1 MQLPQPERRVA
12 SRAPAYW
19 RLRGALVCLVGL
31 AVAGVVQFTVH
42 PPTSVAVLMWLVVA
56 GVAVAEVLVMPRW
69 RYAVHRW
76 DINDEAVST
85 QIGWW
90 VSELRVAPI
99 SRVQTVDT
107 ERGPLMRLFGLST
120 VTVTTASAKG
130 ALHIPAL
137 EHAVATQLVS
147 DLTAISAA
155 DHRDAT

>member
-42 PPTSVAVLMWLVVA
+42 PPTPVAVLMWLVVA

-76 DINDEAVST
+76 DVNDEAVST

-137 EHAVATQLVS
+137 EDAVATQLVS

>member
-1 MQLPQPERRVA
+1 MQLPRPERRVA
-12 SRAPAYW
+12 SRAPLYW
-19 RLRGALVCLVGL
+19 RLRGGLVAVVLLV
-31 AVAGVVQFTVH
+31 VAAVVQFTVH
-42 PPTSVAVLMWLVVA
+42 PLTPLAVGMWLVVVV
-56 GVAVAEVLVMPRW
+56 VAVVEVLVMPRW
-69 RYAVHRW
+69 RYTVHRW
-76 DINDEAVST
+76 DVNQEAVST
-85 QIGWW
+85 QTGWW

-120 VTVTTASAKG
+120 VTVTTASSKG

-137 EHAVATQLVS
+137 EDDVATRLVS

>member
-1 MQLPQPERRVA
+1 MQLPQPERRVSA
-12 SRAPAYW
+12 RAPAYW
-19 RLRGALVCLVGL
+19 RLRGGLVAVVLLAIAVVVQIFVRPPTALV
-31 AVAGVVQFTVH
+31 
-42 PPTSVAVLMWLVVA
+42 VLMWFVVVVVA
-56 GVAVAEVLVMPRW
+56 VVEVLVMPRW

-76 DINDEAVST
+76 DVNQEAVST

-107 ERGPLMRLFGLST
+107 ERGPLMRWFGLST
-120 VTVTTASAKG
+120 VTVTTASSKG

-137 EHAVATQLVS
+137 EHEVATQLVS

>member
-1 MQLPQPERRVA
+1 MQLPQPSRRVA
-12 SRAPAYW
+12 AKAPTYW
-19 RLRGALVCLVGL
+19 RLRGGLV
-31 AVAGVVQFTVH
+31 AVLLLGAAGVVQFTVH
-42 PPTSVAVLMWLVVA
+42 PATPLAILMWLAVVV
-56 GVAVAEVLVMPRW
+56 GAVVEVLVMPRW

-76 DINDEAVST
+76 DVDQEAVST
-85 QIGWW
+85 QTGWW

-107 ERGPLMRLFGLST
+107 ERGPLMRLFGLRT

-130 ALHIPAL
+130 SLHIPAL
-137 EHAVATQLVS
+137 EDEVATQLVS

>member
-1 MQLPQPERRVA
+1 MSA
-12 SRAPAYW
+12 RAPGYW
-19 RLRGALVCLVGL
+19 RLRGGLVAVVLLV
-31 AVAGVVQFTVH
+31 VAAVVQFTVH
-42 PPTSVAVLMWLVVA
+42 PPTPLAVLMWLVVA
-56 GVAVAEVLVMPRW
+56 AIAVVEVLVMPRW
-69 RYAVHRW
+69 RFAVHRW
-76 DINDEAVST
+76 DVNQEAVST

-107 ERGPLMRLFGLST
+107 ERGPLMRWLGLST
-120 VTVTTASAKG
+120 VTVTTASSKG

-137 EHAVATQLVS
+137 DVDVATQLVS

>member
-1 MQLPQPERRVA
+1 MQLPRPERRVA

-19 RLRGALVCLVGL
+19 RLRGGLVAAVLLV
-31 AVAGVVQFTVH
+31 VAGVVQFAVR
-42 PPTSVAVLMWLVVA
+42 PPTPAAVLMWLVVA
-56 GVAVAEVLVMPRW
+56 VVVVVEVLVMPRW

-76 DINDEAVST
+76 DVNDEAVST

-137 EHAVATQLVS
+137 EEAVATQLVS

>member
-1 MQLPQPERRVA
+1 MAVV
-12 SRAPAYW
+12 
-19 RLRGALVCLVGL
+19 LVVI
-31 AVAGVVQFTVH
+31 AGIVQFTVH
-42 PPTSVAVLMWLVVA
+42 PLAVVSVLMWIAVIVVA
-56 GVAVAEVLVMPRW
+56 VVEVLVMPPW

-76 DINDEAVST
+76 DVNQEAVST
-85 QIGWW
+85 QTGWW

-107 ERGPLMRLFGLST
+107 ERGPLMRLFGVRT
-120 VTVTTASAKG
+120 VTVTTASSKG

-137 EHAVATQLVS
+137 EDDVATQLVS

>member
-19 RLRGALVCLVGL
+19 RLRGALVCLVVL

-76 DINDEAVST
+76 DVNDEAVST

-137 EHAVATQLVS
+137 EDAVATQLVS

>member
-1 MQLPQPERRVA
+1 MAP
-12 SRAPAYW
+12 RAPAYW
-19 RLRGALVCLVGL
+19 RLRGGLVAVVLLVTAG
-31 AVAGVVQFTVH
+31 AVQIAVH
-42 PPTSVAVLMWLVVA
+42 PSTPVAVLMWLVVA
-56 GVAVAEVLVMPRW
+56 AVVAVEVLLMPRW

-76 DINDEAVST
+76 DVNDEAVST

-90 VSELRVAPI
+90 ISELRVAPI

-137 EHAVATQLVS
+137 EDAVATQLVS